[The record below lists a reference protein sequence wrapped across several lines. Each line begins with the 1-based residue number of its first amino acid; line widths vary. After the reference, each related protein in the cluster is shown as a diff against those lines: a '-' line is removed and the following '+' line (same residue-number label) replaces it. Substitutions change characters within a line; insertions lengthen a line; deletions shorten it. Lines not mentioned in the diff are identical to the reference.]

1 MVNSRKRVSRDVV
14 FSTVGFYSTASKVAA
29 ASAKG
34 AAPIE
39 STFSGLSGFS
49 LVPATHQSSLRP
61 PSRQGSTVSMGS
73 SGCTTP
79 RPTTPLV
86 APAAPPPPPSEPD
99 SSASA
104 SGMDLDKPP
113 LLGAS
118 SVDDIG
124 YVTLGGDA
132 NTVSEDLWVS
142 TNSLSAINNLLN
154 WSIANKRKIPA
165 QFADRICSSLV
176 PLLDSVYELG
186 LISQHLAA
194 NDEAGAKHPA
204 LGNTM
209 SKIVSDSR
217 IAAYT
222 TLPEVLQTAKQTS
235 SDVPAAEPQNA
246 KGKGKAKSRPA
257 RAPDNPARPP
267 PAIPHTVT
275 NKTVAMFVLIDLFG
289 QYLENQ

>member
-1 MVNSRKRVSRDVV
+1 MSKTPPKPGAIPPKSGAQAPPPTRTAPASRGAPVAPSSVPEGAS
-14 FSTVGFYSTASKVAA
+14 STVGFYSTASKVVA

-49 LVPATHQSSLRP
+49 PVPATHQSSLRP

-73 SGCTTP
+73 SGRTTP

-99 SSASA
+99 SSTSA

-132 NTVSEDLWVS
+132 NTVSEDLWAS
-142 TNSLSAINNLLN
+142 ANSLSAINNLLN
-154 WSIANKRKIPA
+154 WSIANKREIPVH
-165 QFADRICSSLV
+165 FADRICTSLV
-176 PLLDSVYELG
+176 PLLD
-186 LISQHLAA
+186 
-194 NDEAGAKHPA
+194 
-204 LGNTM
+204 
-209 SKIVSDSR
+209 
-217 IAAYT
+217 
-222 TLPEVLQTAKQTS
+222 
-235 SDVPAAEPQNA
+235 
-246 KGKGKAKSRPA
+246 
-257 RAPDNPARPP
+257 
-267 PAIPHTVT
+267 
-275 NKTVAMFVLIDLFG
+275 
-289 QYLENQ
+289 